1 MGGLVSSAPPKGI
14 QGRVCPVRNTE
25 NFEDF
30 MDPSATEAAIET
42 HDHPTAGDAPAALRV
57 DHRAP
62 DRLVL
67 QRGIFTGPSARVS
80 DELYVVVEGGAHRQ
94 RSTLRMDEG
103 STGHTNTYFG
113 RFAASYW
120 QRWTTVTEVR
130 ATMVLD
136 VAATA
141 NIRLVASDI
150 AGHRRIIDSARVEGS
165 GPVTL
170 STALDQYV
178 DGGALWLEF
187 DAVGGA
193 LTVGEL
199 TWSAD
204 APKRVRPVAI
214 AICTF
219 NRADDCAATV
229 AALSSDPT
237 VLAAIDAVYV
247 IDQGTD
253 VVENRPR
260 YQHVAPIFGDK
271 LRYIRQPN
279 LGGAGGFTRGLY
291 EVSAVTEHADVILMD
306 DDILCE
312 PETVLRLNAFANL
325 TVEPTLVGAQ
335 MLFLLNPDY
344 LNVGAEEVHLHRLRH
359 GQRVP
364 KALRNTSMVTKNQE
378 RRVDAGYNAWWTCL
392 IPAEVVA
399 KIGLPIPIFFQWDDV
414 EYGIRAREHG
424 FATVTL
430 PNAAVWHADFYWK
443 DYDDWARYFSTRNSL
458 IVGSLHSDL
467 DASRIARFVFREL
480 AEHLVAMQ
488 YGLVHTILQGIE
500 DFLEGPKV
508 LHDGGVAALKAART
522 SRDDYPETIKH
533 PAASPPV
540 RSADIHVRRA
550 GGEPSRTTLVLLKRV
565 IAQWL
570 GRTQP
575 GLVGITREDAH
586 WWHVSL
592 FDHVV
597 VTDASQSG
605 VRVRTRDKARAR
617 RLLWRTVR
625 VLRRL
630 RRELPTVQAQYR
642 AAMPDLSSRANW
654 ERLYGLTETRTNR

>member
-1 MGGLVSSAPPKGI
+1 ME
-14 QGRVCPVRNTE
+14 Q
-25 NFEDF
+25 
-30 MDPSATEAAIET
+30 SATQAVTESNDHATPAA
-42 HDHPTAGDAPAALRV
+42 APASLRA

-67 QRGIFTGPSARVS
+67 QRGIFTGPSAKVS
-80 DELYVVVEGGAHRQ
+80 DELYAVVKG
-94 RSTLRMDEG
+94 RSTRERLALHLDKG
-103 STGHTNTYFG
+103 ATAHTNTYFG

-136 VAATA
+136 VTKKARV
-141 NIRLVASDI
+141 RLVASDI
-150 AGHRRIIDSARVEGS
+150 AGHRRIIDTAKVDAS
-165 GPVTL
+165 GPLTL
-170 STALDQYV
+170 TAPLDQYV
-178 DGGALWLEF
+178 DGGAIWLEF
-187 DAVGGA
+187 DAEGGE
-193 LTVGEL
+193 LGISEL
-199 TWSAD
+199 TWSSV
-204 APKRVRPVAI
+204 APERIRPVAI

-219 NRADDCAATV
+219 NRAADCAETV
-229 AALSSDPT
+229 AALASDAT

-247 IDQGTD
+247 VDQGTD
-253 VVENRPR
+253 LVQDRQR
-260 YQHVAPIFGDK
+260 YQEVQPVFGDK

-291 EVSAVTEHADVILMD
+291 EVSAVNEHADVILMD

-312 PETVLRLNAFANL
+312 PETVLRLNAFANM

-344 LNVGAEEVHLHRLRH
+344 LNVGAEEVHLHELRH
-359 GQRVP
+359 GQKVP
-364 KALRNTSMVTKNQE
+364 KALRNTSMLKKNQE

-399 KIGLPIPIFFQWDDV
+399 KIGLPVPIFFQWDDV
-414 EYGIRAREHG
+414 EYGVRAREHG
-424 FATVTL
+424 FVTVTL

-443 DYDDWARYFSTRNSL
+443 DFDDWARYFSTRNSL
-458 IVGSLHSDL
+458 IVGAMHADL
-467 DASRIARFVFREL
+467 DGKKITKQLFRNI

-488 YGLVHTILQGIE
+488 YGLVHTTLQGIE

-508 LHDGGVAALKAART
+508 LRDGGIAALAAART
-522 SRDDYPETIKH
+522 SRADYSETIKH
-533 PAASPPV
+533 PAATPPV
-540 RSADIHVRRA
+540 RAADIQLRRA
-550 GGEPSRTTLVLLKRV
+550 GGEPSREALVLVKRA
-565 IAQWL
+565 INQWF
-570 GRTQP
+570 GRTQH
-575 GLVGITREDAH
+575 GLIGVTREDAH

-605 VRVRTRDKARAR
+605 VRVRQRDKARAR
-617 RLLWRTVR
+617 ALLRRTFH

-630 RRELPTVQAQYR
+630 RKELPTLQEQYR
-642 AAMPDLSSRANW
+642 AAMPELTSRANW
-654 ERLYGLTETRTNR
+654 ERLYGISD

>member
-1 MGGLVSSAPPKGI
+1 ME
-14 QGRVCPVRNTE
+14 Q
-25 NFEDF
+25 
-30 MDPSATEAAIET
+30 SATKAVTEPNEHATPAA
-42 HDHPTAGDAPAALRV
+42 APASLRA

-67 QRGIFTGPSARVS
+67 QRGIFTGPSAKVS
-80 DELYVVVEGGAHRQ
+80 DELYAVVKGRAARDRLAMHLEKGA
-94 RSTLRMDEG
+94 TA
-103 STGHTNTYFG
+103 HTNTYFG

-136 VAATA
+136 VTKKASV
-141 NIRLVASDI
+141 RLVASDI
-150 AGHRRIIDSARVEGS
+150 AGHRRIIETAKVDAS
-165 GPVTL
+165 GPLTL
-170 STALDQYV
+170 TAPLDQYV
-178 DGGALWLEF
+178 DGGAIWLEF
-187 DAVGGA
+187 DADGGE
-193 LTVGEL
+193 LGISEL
-199 TWSAD
+199 TWSSA
-204 APKRVRPVAI
+204 APERVRPVAI

-219 NRADDCAATV
+219 NRAADCAETV
-229 AALSSDPT
+229 AALASDAT

-247 IDQGTD
+247 VDQGTD
-253 VVENRPR
+253 LVQDRPR
-260 YQHVAPIFGDK
+260 YQEVQPAFGDK

-291 EVSAVTEHADVILMD
+291 EVSAVNEHADVILMD

-312 PETVLRLNAFANL
+312 PETVLRLNAFANM
-325 TVEPTLVGAQ
+325 TVEPMLVGAQ

-344 LNVGAEEVHLHRLRH
+344 LNVGAEEVHLHELRH
-359 GQRVP
+359 GQKVP
-364 KALRNTSMVTKNQE
+364 KALRNTSMLKKNQE

-399 KIGLPIPIFFQWDDV
+399 KIGLPVPIFFQWDDV
-414 EYGIRAREHG
+414 EYGVRAREHG
-424 FATVTL
+424 FVTVTL

-458 IVGSLHSDL
+458 IVGAMHAEL
-467 DASRIARFVFREL
+467 DGKKITKQLFRNI

-488 YGLVHTILQGIE
+488 YGLVHTTLQGIE

-508 LHDGGVAALKAART
+508 LRDGGIAALAAART
-522 SRDDYPETIKH
+522 SRAEYGETIKH
-533 PAASPPV
+533 PAATPPV
-540 RSADIHVRRA
+540 RAADIQLRRA
-550 GGEPSRTTLVLLKRV
+550 SGEPSRTMLVLVKRA
-565 IAQWL
+565 INQWF
-570 GRTQP
+570 GRTQH
-575 GLVGITREDAH
+575 GLIGVTREDAY

-605 VRVRTRDKARAR
+605 VRVRQRDKARAR
-617 RLLWRTVR
+617 ALLRRTFN

-630 RRELPTVQAQYR
+630 RKELPTLQEQYR
-642 AAMPDLSSRANW
+642 AAMPELTSRANW
-654 ERLYGLTETRTNR
+654 ERLYGIND

>member
-1 MGGLVSSAPPKGI
+1 ME
-14 QGRVCPVRNTE
+14 Q
-25 NFEDF
+25 
-30 MDPSATEAAIET
+30 SATQAVTEPNDHATPAA
-42 HDHPTAGDAPAALRV
+42 APASLRA

-62 DRLVL
+62 DRMVL
-67 QRGIFTGPSARVS
+67 QRGIFTGPSAKVS
-80 DELYVVVEGGAHRQ
+80 DELYAVVKGRAARERQALHLEKGA
-94 RSTLRMDEG
+94 TA
-103 STGHTNTYFG
+103 HTNTYFG

-136 VAATA
+136 VAKKARV
-141 NIRLVASDI
+141 RLVASDI
-150 AGHRRIIDSARVEGS
+150 AGHRRIIDTAKVDAS
-165 GPVTL
+165 GPLTL
-170 STALDQYV
+170 TAPLDQYV
-178 DGGALWLEF
+178 DGGAVWLEF
-187 DAVGGA
+187 DADGGE
-193 LTVGEL
+193 LGISEL
-199 TWSAD
+199 TWTSV
-204 APKRVRPVAI
+204 APERVRPVAI

-219 NRADDCAATV
+219 NRAADCAETV
-229 AALSSDPT
+229 AALASDPT
-237 VLAAIDAVYV
+237 VLGAIDAVYV
-247 IDQGTD
+247 VDQGTD
-253 VVENRPR
+253 LVQDRPR
-260 YQHVAPIFGDK
+260 YREVQPVFGDK

-291 EVSAVTEHADVILMD
+291 EVSAVNEHADVILMD

-344 LNVGAEEVHLHRLRH
+344 LNVGAEEVHLHELRH
-359 GQRVP
+359 GQKVP
-364 KALRNTSMVTKNQE
+364 KALRNTSMLKKNQE

-414 EYGIRAREHG
+414 EYGVRAREHG
-424 FATVTL
+424 FVTVTL

-458 IVGSLHSDL
+458 IVGAMHADL
-467 DASRIARFVFREL
+467 DGKKITKQLFRNI

-488 YGLVHTILQGIE
+488 YGLVHTTLQGIE
-500 DFLEGPKV
+500 DFLEGPKI
-508 LHDGGVAALKAART
+508 LRDGGIAALAAART
-522 SRDDYPETIKH
+522 SRADYGETIKH
-533 PAASPPV
+533 PAATPPV
-540 RSADIHVRRA
+540 RAGDIQMRRA
-550 GGEPSRTTLVLLKRV
+550 GGEPSREALVLVKRA
-565 IAQWL
+565 INQWF
-570 GRTQP
+570 GRTQH
-575 GLVGITREDAH
+575 GLIGVTREDAH

-605 VRVRTRDKARAR
+605 VRVRQRDKARAR
-617 RLLWRTVR
+617 QLLLRTFR

-630 RRELPTVQAQYR
+630 RRELPELQERYR
-642 AAMPDLSSRANW
+642 AAMPELTSRANW
-654 ERLYGLTETRTNR
+654 ERLYGIND

>member
-1 MGGLVSSAPPKGI
+1 
-14 QGRVCPVRNTE
+14 
-25 NFEDF
+25 
-30 MDPSATEAAIET
+30 MDPSATEAVTENNQHSTAI
-42 HDHPTAGDAPAALRV
+42 DAPAALRA

-67 QRGIFTGPSARVS
+67 QRGIFTGPSAKVS
-80 DELYVVVEGGAHRQ
+80 DELYAVVKGGAQ
-94 RSTLRMDEG
+94 RERLMLRLDQG
-103 STGHTNTYFG
+103 ARAHTNTYFG

-130 ATMVLD
+130 VGMVLD
-136 VAATA
+136 VAGQAD
-141 NIRLVASDI
+141 IRLVASDI
-150 AGHRRIIDSARVEGS
+150 AGHRRIIDTVRVDSS

-170 STALDQYV
+170 TAPIDQYV

-187 DAVGGA
+187 DAIGGA
-193 LTVGEL
+193 LAITEL
-199 TWSAD
+199 TWSAA
-204 APKRVRPVAI
+204 APQQVRPVAI

-219 NRADDCAATV
+219 NRAADCAETV

-237 VLAAIDAVYV
+237 VLAAIDAVYIV
-247 IDQGTD
+247 DQGTD
-253 VVENRPR
+253 LVEARPR
-260 YQHVAPIFGDK
+260 YQEVVPVFGDK
-271 LRYIRQPN
+271 LRYLRQPN

-291 EVSAVTEHADVILMD
+291 EVSAVNEHADVILMD

-335 MLFLLNPDY
+335 MLFLLNPEY
-344 LNVGAEEVHLHRLRH
+344 LNVGAEDVHLHQLRH

-364 KALRNTSMVTKNQE
+364 KALSNTSMLKKNQE

-424 FATVTL
+424 FVTVTL

-458 IVGSLHSDL
+458 IVGSLHADL
-467 DASRIARFVFREL
+467 DAEEITRKLRREL

-488 YGLVHTILQGIE
+488 YGLVHTTLQGIE
-500 DFLEGPKV
+500 DFLQGPKV
-508 LHDGGVAALKAART
+508 LRDGGIAALAAART
-522 SRDDYPETIKH
+522 SRGDYPETIKH
-533 PAASPPV
+533 PAATPPI
-540 RSADIHVRRA
+540 RSADIRIRRA
-550 GGEPSRTTLVLLKRV
+550 GGTPSRTTLVLVKRA
-565 IAQWL
+565 IGQWF

-575 GLVGITREDAH
+575 GIVGVTREDAH

-605 VRVRTRDKARAR
+605 VRVRVRDKARAR
-617 RLLWRTVR
+617 QLLRRTLR

-630 RRELPTVQAQYR
+630 RRELPAVQAQYR
-642 AAMPDLSSRANW
+642 AAMPELTSRANW
-654 ERLYGLTETRTNR
+654 ERLYGIGSE

>member
-1 MGGLVSSAPPKGI
+1 MDQSAT
-14 QGRVCPVRNTE
+14 QAVTE
-25 NFEDF
+25 TNDR
-30 MDPSATEAAIET
+30 PSAAA
-42 HDHPTAGDAPAALRV
+42 APASLRA

-62 DRLVL
+62 DRLLL
-67 QRGIFTGPSARVS
+67 QRGIFTGPSAKVS
-80 DELYVVVEGGAHRQ
+80 DELYAVVKGRAHRE
-94 RSTLRMDEG
+94 RLSLRLDKG
-103 STGHTNTYFG
+103 ATAHTNTYFG
-113 RFAASYW
+113 RFSASYW

-136 VAATA
+136 VVAKAKV
-141 NIRLVASDI
+141 RVVASDI
-150 AGHRRIIDSARVEGS
+150 AGHRRIIETAEITAS
-165 GPVTL
+165 GPLTL
-170 STALDQYV
+170 SAPLDQYV

-187 DAVGGA
+187 DAVGGD
-193 LTVGEL
+193 LGITEL
-199 TWSAD
+199 TWTSV
-204 APKRVRPVAI
+204 APDHMRPVAI

-219 NRADDCAATV
+219 NRAEDCANTV
-229 AALSSDPT
+229 AALASDPT

-247 IDQGTD
+247 VDQGTD
-253 VVENRPR
+253 LVENRPLF
-260 YQHVAPIFGDK
+260 QDTLPVFGDK

-291 EVSAVTEHADVILMD
+291 EVSAINEHADVILMD

-312 PETVLRLNAFANL
+312 PETVLRLNAFANM

-344 LNVGAEEVHLHRLRH
+344 LNVGAEEVHLHELKH
-359 GQRVP
+359 GQKVP
-364 KALRNTSMVTKNQE
+364 KALRNTSMLKRNQE

-414 EYGIRAREHG
+414 EYGVRARENG
-424 FATVTL
+424 FVTVTL

-458 IVGSLHSDL
+458 IVGSLHTDL
-467 DASRIARFVFREL
+467 DAKAITRQLFRSM

-488 YGLVHTILQGIE
+488 YGLVHTTLQGIE

-508 LHDGGVAALKAART
+508 LRDGGIDALAAART
-522 SRDDYPETIKH
+522 SRGDYPETAKH
-533 PAASPPV
+533 AAATPPV
-540 RSADIHVRRA
+540 RSGDIQLRRA
-550 GGEPSRTTLVLLKRV
+550 GGEPSRVTAVLIKRA
-565 IAQWL
+565 IGQWT
-570 GRTQP
+570 GRTQH
-575 GLVGITREDAH
+575 GLIGVTREDAH
-586 WWHVSL
+586 WWHVAL

-605 VRVRTRDKARAR
+605 VRIRQRDKARAR
-617 RLLWRTVR
+617 ALLVRTLR

-630 RRELPTVQAQYR
+630 RRELPTVQKQYR
-642 AAMPDLSSRANW
+642 AAVPELTSRANW
-654 ERLYGLTETRTNR
+654 ERLYGIEPK

>member
-1 MGGLVSSAPPKGI
+1 ME
-14 QGRVCPVRNTE
+14 Q
-25 NFEDF
+25 
-30 MDPSATEAAIET
+30 SATQAVTEPNEHAKPAA
-42 HDHPTAGDAPAALRV
+42 APASLRA

-67 QRGIFTGPSARVS
+67 QRGIFTGPSAKVS
-80 DELYVVVEGGAHRQ
+80 DELYAVVKGRAARDRLALHLEKGA
-94 RSTLRMDEG
+94 TA
-103 STGHTNTYFG
+103 HTNTYFG

-136 VAATA
+136 VTKKAGV
-141 NIRLVASDI
+141 RLVASDI
-150 AGHRRIIDSARVEGS
+150 AGHRRIIETAKVDAS
-165 GPVTL
+165 GPLTL
-170 STALDQYV
+170 TAPLDQYV
-178 DGGALWLEF
+178 DGGAIWLEF
-187 DAVGGA
+187 DADGGE
-193 LTVGEL
+193 LGISEL
-199 TWSAD
+199 TWSSA
-204 APKRVRPVAI
+204 APERVRPVAI

-219 NRADDCAATV
+219 NRAADCAETV
-229 AALSSDPT
+229 AALASDAT

-247 IDQGTD
+247 VDQGTD
-253 VVENRPR
+253 LVQDRPR
-260 YQHVAPIFGDK
+260 YQEVQPVFGDK

-291 EVSAVTEHADVILMD
+291 EVSAVNEHADVILMD

-312 PETVLRLNAFANL
+312 PETVLRLNAFANM
-325 TVEPTLVGAQ
+325 TVEPMLVGAQ

-344 LNVGAEEVHLHRLRH
+344 LNVGAEEVHLHELRH
-359 GQRVP
+359 GQKVP
-364 KALRNTSMVTKNQE
+364 KALRNTSMLKKNQE

-399 KIGLPIPIFFQWDDV
+399 KIGLPVPIFFQWDDV
-414 EYGIRAREHG
+414 EYGVRAREHG
-424 FATVTL
+424 FVTVTL

-458 IVGSLHSDL
+458 IVGAMHADL
-467 DASRIARFVFREL
+467 DGKKITKQLFRNI

-488 YGLVHTILQGIE
+488 YGLVHTTLQGVE

-508 LHDGGVAALKAART
+508 LRDGGIAALAAART
-522 SRDDYPETIKH
+522 SRAEYGETIKH
-533 PAASPPV
+533 PAATPPV
-540 RSADIHVRRA
+540 RAADIQLRRA
-550 GGEPSRTTLVLLKRV
+550 SGEPSRTLLVLVKRA
-565 IAQWL
+565 INQWF
-570 GRTQP
+570 GRTQH
-575 GLVGITREDAH
+575 GLIGVTREDAY

-605 VRVRTRDKARAR
+605 VRVRQRDKARAR
-617 RLLWRTVR
+617 ALLRRTFH

-630 RRELPTVQAQYR
+630 RKELPTLQEQYR
-642 AAMPDLSSRANW
+642 AAMPELTSRANW
-654 ERLYGLTETRTNR
+654 ERLYGIND

>member
-1 MGGLVSSAPPKGI
+1 
-14 QGRVCPVRNTE
+14 
-25 NFEDF
+25 
-30 MDPSATEAAIET
+30 MDQSATQAVTET
-42 HDHPTAGDAPAALRV
+42 NDRSTAVDAPASLRA

-67 QRGIFTGPSARVS
+67 QRGIFTGPSAKVS
-80 DELYVVVEGGAHRQ
+80 DELYAVVKGGARRERQ
-94 RSTLRMDEG
+94 TLRLDKG
-103 STGHTNTYFG
+103 ATAHTNTYFG

-120 QRWTTVTEVR
+120 QRWTTVTDVR
-130 ATMVLD
+130 TTMVLD
-136 VAATA
+136 VAKKARV
-141 NIRLVASDI
+141 RLVASDI
-150 AGHRRIIDSARVEGS
+150 AGHRRIIDTAQVDSA
-165 GPVTL
+165 GPLTL
-170 STALDQYV
+170 SAPLDQYV

-187 DAVGGA
+187 DAVGGELGIA
-193 LTVGEL
+193 EL
-199 TWSAD
+199 TWSTV
-204 APKRVRPVAI
+204 APDRVRPVAI

-219 NRADDCAATV
+219 NRAEDCAETV

-247 IDQGTD
+247 VDQGTD
-253 VVENRPR
+253 LVENRPR
-260 YQHVAPIFGDK
+260 YQEVAPVFGDK
-271 LRYIRQPN
+271 LRYLRQPN

-291 EVSAVTEHADVILMD
+291 EVSAVNEHADVILMD

-312 PETVLRLNAFANL
+312 PETVLRLNAFANM

-344 LNVGAEEVHLHRLRH
+344 LNVSAEEVHLQRLRH
-359 GQRVP
+359 GQKVP
-364 KALRNTSMVTKNQE
+364 KALRNTSMLKKNQE

-399 KIGLPIPIFFQWDDV
+399 KIGLPVPIFFQWDDV
-414 EYGIRAREHG
+414 EYGIRARENG
-424 FATVTL
+424 FVTVTL

-458 IVGSLHSDL
+458 IVGSLHTDL
-467 DASRIARFVFREL
+467 DAKAITRKLFREL

-488 YGLVHTILQGIE
+488 YGLAHTTLQGIE
-500 DFLEGPKV
+500 DFLRGPKV
-508 LHDGGVAALKAART
+508 LRDGGIEALAAART
-522 SRDDYPETIKH
+522 SRGEYPETIKH
-533 PAASPPV
+533 PAATPPV
-540 RSADIHVRRA
+540 RSADIQLRRA
-550 GGEPSRTTLVLLKRV
+550 GGEPSRVMMVLIKRAV
-565 IAQWL
+565 IQWF

-575 GLVGITREDAH
+575 GIIGVTREDAY

-605 VRVRTRDKARAR
+605 VRVRKRDKARAR
-617 RLLWRTVR
+617 QLLRRTFR

-630 RRELPTVQAQYR
+630 RREMPTVQAQYR
-642 AAMPDLSSRANW
+642 AAMPELTSRANW
-654 ERLYGLTETRTNR
+654 ERLYGISQSAGPTSQES